1 MTSAVHA
8 LGGPP
13 TLPRGMAAS
22 GRVVVMQP
30 RKLLLIDDDRDLA
43 RLLGDFVRLH
53 GYELLWADRPSA
65 GMERLCDAPDLVL
78 LDVMLPE
85 RDGFEVCREL
95 RASGVDIPVIML
107 TARGDDMDRINGLKL
122 GADDYLPKPFNPLE
136 LLARV
141 EAVLRRASPPSGKEH
156 APKGQGLDPDTRS
169 FRLAGRECPLTP
181 SEYRLME
188 AFVGAPG
195 RAFTRDQLLD
205 LLDDAGAVDSF
216 DRAIDI
222 HVSRLRGKI
231 EEDSRKPRHLL
242 TVRGVGYRFEW

>member
-1 MTSAVHA
+1 MS
-8 LGGPP
+8 
-13 TLPRGMAAS
+13 
-22 GRVVVMQP
+22 P

-53 GYELLWADRPSA
+53 GYELLWADRPSV
-65 GMERLCDAPDLVL
+65 GMERLRDQPDLVL

-85 RDGFEVCREL
+85 RDGFEVCRSL
-95 RASGVDIPVIML
+95 RDSGIETPVIML
-107 TARGDDMDRINGLKL
+107 TARGDDLDRIRGLKL

-141 EAVLRRASPPSGKEH
+141 EAVLRRAAPQPETRD
-156 APKGQGLDPDTRS
+156 APPKGHGLDPDTRS
-169 FRLAGRECPLTP
+169 FRIAGREAPLTP
-181 SEYRLME
+181 SEYRIME
-188 AFVGAPG
+188 AFVAAPG

-205 LLDDAGAVDSF
+205 LFDDAGAVDSF

-222 HVSRLRGKI
+222 HVSRLRAKI
-231 EEDSRKPRHLL
+231 EEDTRKPRHLL

>member
-1 MTSAVHA
+1 M
-8 LGGPP
+8 
-13 TLPRGMAAS
+13 MA
-22 GRVVVMQP
+22 P

-43 RLLGDFVRLH
+43 RLLGDFIRMH

-65 GMERLCDAPDLVL
+65 GLERLADAPDLVL

-85 RDGFEVCREL
+85 RDGFEVCKGL
-95 RASGVDIPVIML
+95 RDSGVQVPIIML
-107 TARGDDMDRINGLKL
+107 TARGDDLDRIRGLQL

-141 EAVLRRASPPSGKEH
+141 EAVLRRARLAPSRNE
-156 APKGQGLDPDTRS
+156 APRGQGLDPDTRAL
-169 FRLAGRECPLTP
+169 RLASKEIPLTP

-188 AFVGAPG
+188 AFIASPG
-195 RAFTRDQLLD
+195 RTFTRDQLLD
-205 LLDDAGAVDSF
+205 LLDDAGAIDSF

-222 HVSRLRGKI
+222 HISRLRAKI